1 MTGGAFRIFGVS
13 SLLALPPV
21 AFAHDVLSF
30 CGQALTGGVLT
41 ISGRTDDVMNTGGE
55 KVVAGHSG

>member
-1 MTGGAFRIFGVS
+1 M
-13 SLLALPPV
+13 PPV